1 MGFRNKVQLVG
12 YLGRDAV
19 MRRTA
24 AGIAVTQLSL
34 GTTETVPEGGRRE
47 TRTDW
52 HRVVLWGKR
61 AEALQR
67 YLVKGKQL
75 HIEGQLRTRVYDT
88 PEGEREVTEVHAEH
102 VELLGGGD
110 RRREVDEHVSDED
123 IATGHGPELPVTG
136 MLSHVDIPF

>member
-24 AGIAVTQLSL
+24 AGVAVTQLSL
-34 GTTETVPEGGRRE
+34 GTTETVPEGGRRD
-47 TRTDW
+47 TRTEW
-52 HRVVLWGKR
+52 HRVVLWGR
-61 AEALQR
+61 IAEALQR

-75 HIEGQLRTRVYDT
+75 HVEGRLRTRIYDT

-102 VELLGGGD
+102 VELLGAAAAICPPD
-110 RRREVDEHVSDED
+110 DHVSDED
-123 IATGHGPELPVTG
+123 VATGHAPELPVTG